1 MNIINKF
8 HELSALKPT
17 PISLVKSS
25 KGVYLWLGNGGMG
38 EVMLS
43 EISDDHLNEIN
54 VLDKYGYI
62 TLEDEPVP
70 VPIYLDNDSVVTY
83 KVYKVRSINL

>member
-1 MNIINKF
+1 M
-8 HELSALKPT
+8 
-17 PISLVKSS
+17 S
-25 KGVYLWLGNGGMG
+25 KYKWTIPDRLITEWATIFRV
-38 EVMLS
+38 ETTVMERYCYS
-43 EISDDHLNEIN
+43 IHLNEIK

-62 TLEDEPVP
+62 TLEDEPIP

>member
-1 MNIINKF
+1 MNIIHKF
-8 HELSALKPT
+8 RSLSSLKPT

-25 KGVYLWLGNGGMG
+25 KGAYLWLGNGGMG

-43 EISDDHLNEIN
+43 EISDDHLNEIK

-62 TLEDEPVP
+62 TLEDEPIP